1 MLKNLL
7 VYRFLLVNLLA
18 VLAGTYAFDRGWLQP
33 LYENDFTYITSIIAL
48 LFAASWATTFRRVCR
63 TGQEL
68 NGYKETGRWYMAEGE
83 RSKRWAKVEW
93 LRDVTG
99 WLVGLGLLGTIIG
112 FTYALSGVNEL
123 SLGSA
128 GGVSDA
134 IGPLMDG
141 MRVALN
147 TTIAGAIFST
157 WNDVNQR
164 MLRTAM
170 SCMIADCTDAPRIV
184 WKSSL

>member
-1 MLKNLL
+1 MLRNLL
-7 VYRFLLVNLLA
+7 VYRFLIVNLLA
-18 VLAGTYAFDRGWLQP
+18 VLAGIVAGDRGWLQP
-33 LYENDFTYITSIIAL
+33 LYGNDFTYLTSIITL
-48 LFAASWATTFRRVCR
+48 LFAASWATTFRRVCH
-63 TGQEL
+63 TGYEL
-68 NGYKETGRWYMAEGE
+68 NLMKKDGGGFIEYMPEGQVA
-83 RSKRWAKVEW
+83 KTWAKVEW
-93 LRDVTG
+93 LRDVTC

-112 FTYALSGVNEL
+112 FTYALSGVNEV

-128 GGVSDA
+128 RGVSDA

-147 TTIAGAIFST
+147 TTIVGAIFST

-170 SCMIADCTDAPRIV
+170 SCMIADCIDA
-184 WKSSL
+184 

>member
-7 VYRFLLVNLLA
+7 VYRFLIVNLLA
-18 VLAGTYAFDRGWLQP
+18 VLAGIVAGDRGWLQP
-33 LYENDFTYITSIIAL
+33 LYGNDFTYLTSIITL
-48 LFAASWATTFRRVCR
+48 LFAASWATTFRRVISV
-63 TGQEL
+63 GYEL
-68 NGYKETGRWYMAEGE
+68 NRIKEQGGWHMQAGVI
-83 RSKRWAKVEW
+83 SKTWAKLEW

-112 FTYALSGVNEL
+112 FTYALSGVNEV

-128 GGVSDA
+128 RGVSDA

-147 TTIAGAIFST
+147 TTIVGAIFST

-164 MLRTAM
+164 MLRTAV
-170 SCMIADCTDAPRIV
+170 SCMIADCSDAPRMV
-184 WKSSL
+184 WKVGA

>member
-1 MLKNLL
+1 MPAG
-7 VYRFLLVNLLA
+7 A
-18 VLAGTYAFDRGWLQP
+18 V
-33 LYENDFTYITSIIAL
+33 EK
-48 LFAASWATTFRRVCR
+48 V
-63 TGQEL
+63 
-68 NGYKETGRWYMAEGE
+68 
-83 RSKRWAKVEW
+83 WAKVEW

-112 FTYALSGVNEL
+112 FSYALSGVNEV

-128 GGVSDA
+128 RGVSDA

-147 TTIAGAIFST
+147 TTIVGAIFST
-157 WNDVNQR
+157 WNEINQR

-170 SCMIADCTDAPRIV
+170 ACMIADCIDAPHGDDA
-184 WKSSL
+184 

>member
-1 MLKNLL
+1 MPPG
-7 VYRFLLVNLLA
+7 A
-18 VLAGTYAFDRGWLQP
+18 V
-33 LYENDFTYITSIIAL
+33 
-48 LFAASWATTFRRVCR
+48 
-63 TGQEL
+63 
-68 NGYKETGRWYMAEGE
+68 
-83 RSKRWAKVEW
+83 SKVWAKVEW

-112 FTYALSGVNEL
+112 FSYALSGVNEM

-128 GGVSDA
+128 RGGSDA

-157 WNDVNQR
+157 WNDINQR

-170 SCMIADCTDAPRIV
+170 SCMIGDCIDAQRV
-184 WKSSL
+184 VCRTGG

>member
-18 VLAGTYAFDRGWLQP
+18 VLACVFAADRGWVQA
-33 LYENDFTYITSIIAL
+33 LYLNDFTYITSIIAI
-48 LFAASWATTFRRVCR
+48 LFATCWATTFRRVVHVSYEMNR
-63 TGQEL
+63 I
-68 NGYKETGRWYMAEGE
+68 KESGGWHLSSGAAD
-83 RSKRWAKVEW
+83 KAWAKVEW
-93 LRDVTG
+93 LRDVTN

-112 FTYALSGVNEL
+112 FSYALSGVNET

-128 GGVSDA
+128 RGVSDA

-147 TTIAGAIFST
+147 TTIVGAIFST

-170 SCMIADCTDAPRIV
+170 ACMIADCVDAPRVV
-184 WKSSL
+184 WKPKV

>member
-7 VYRFLLVNLLA
+7 IYRFLLVNLLA
-18 VLAGTYAFDRGWLQP
+18 ILAGVFAFERGWIQP
-33 LYENDFTYITSIIAL
+33 LYLNDFTYITSIIAV
-48 LFAASWATTFRRVCR
+48 LFTTCWVTTFRRIYGTVYLMNR
-63 TGQEL
+63 L
-68 NGYKETGRWYMAEGE
+68 KETGGWHMKPGAVD
-83 RSKRWAKVEW
+83 KTWAKIAW
-93 LRDVTG
+93 LGDVSG

-112 FTYALSGVNEL
+112 FSYALSGVNES
-123 SLGSA
+123 SLASA
-128 GGVSDA
+128 RGVSDA

-157 WNDVNQR
+157 WNEINQR

-170 SCMIADCTDAPRIV
+170 SCLIADCIDTR
-184 WKSSL
+184 